1 MEASNAMNMSGPSK
15 RTRGARQ
22 KQVTDSVTKK
32 FLHNFDPEQSE
43 REKRKLNRRLHHGN
57 KKAALY
63 DDKGIYITTGQD
75 LCDCLNKSCQGCHFP
90 CPKCSSTK
98 CGHECRNNRKW
109 TYDSIENEGS
119 DNNVIKNPCNPN
131 QGN

>member
-1 MEASNAMNMSGPSK
+1 MDNSISGTNGPSK

-22 KQVTDSVTKK
+22 KGVDTVTKK

-57 KKAALY
+57 RKTVLY
-63 DDKGIYITTGQD
+63 DEKGIYIPSRED
-75 LCDCLNKSCQGCHFP
+75 LCDCLQKSCMGCHFP

-109 TYDSIENEGS
+109 MYDSIENEGS
-119 DNNVIKNPCNPN
+119 DNVIKNQYNTN
-131 QGN
+131 Q